1 MSGAIFESGPAAARL
16 LAAVVAAGVAI
27 KLMDDYLDQELDA
40 LLGRRTL
47 AAAVGP
53 GTVAYAMAALALAM
67 LLDGP
72 AAGSLFLA
80 AYAVGMAHD
89 PAGRLPTGLAGWQEA
104 MVAAGAGAL
113 LAGLRV
119 MAAALASMLFIQC
132 VDDLRDA
139 AEDAR
144 RGHGSL
150 AARLGRVETG
160 LVAAAALVAGLLI
173 HPVLVIGAA
182 LAAPLVDRGL
192 RWAAD
197 RLPPGPGEGA
207 GEGSP

>member
-1 MSGAIFESGPAAARL
+1 MPPRRGAGGRWPASAKWTTRWRSSPRCGAGTCCWPTRWIFPMLPRAWPASARSWRGTPSRPSPPCTGKGSTRSKPLSGAIFESGPAAARL
-16 LAAVVAAGVAI
+16 LAAVAAAGVAI

-53 GTVAYAMAALALAM
+53 GAVAYAMAALALAM

-104 MVAAGAGAL
+104 
-113 LAGLRV
+113 
-119 MAAALASMLFIQC
+119 
-132 VDDLRDA
+132 
-139 AEDAR
+139 
-144 RGHGSL
+144 
-150 AARLGRVETG
+150 
-160 LVAAAALVAGLLI
+160 
-173 HPVLVIGAA
+173 
-182 LAAPLVDRGL
+182 
-192 RWAAD
+192 
-197 RLPPGPGEGA
+197 
-207 GEGSP
+207 